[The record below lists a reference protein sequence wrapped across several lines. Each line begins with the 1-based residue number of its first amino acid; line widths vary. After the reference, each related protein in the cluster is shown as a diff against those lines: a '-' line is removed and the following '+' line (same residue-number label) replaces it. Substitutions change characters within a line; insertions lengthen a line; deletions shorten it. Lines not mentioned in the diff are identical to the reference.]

1 MGRHVGCSQEC
12 AFRNQRAGRQLTRWL
27 GLAYQH
33 HENIE
38 RCRRTANPSGTAKA
52 LGHSWGLWSLLR
64 EVSTA
69 ALRGHVGLAAASI
82 GGGVAATAAN
92 AILSRALTNPR
103 VVRWMAQSTKLP
115 TAALPNAINKPA
127 RLGQA
132 KNDSDATNLAAYL
145 QQQYAAAQ
153 Q

>member
-1 MGRHVGCSQEC
+1 
-12 AFRNQRAGRQLTRWL
+12 
-27 GLAYQH
+27 
-33 HENIE
+33 
-38 RCRRTANPSGTAKA
+38 
-52 LGHSWGLWSLLR
+52 
-64 EVSTA
+64 
-69 ALRGHVGLAAASI
+69 
-82 GGGVAATAAN
+82 
-92 AILSRALTNPR
+92 
-103 VVRWMAQSTKLP
+103 MAQSTKLP